1 MPSPASSTLFRVS
14 LLTLLGALA
23 LFFSAC
29 GSTPSSVVDWTI
41 AGTRW
46 NVVELDGEMV
56 ALEKIPTLQ
65 LDPNSTRVVAFGAVN
80 QFNGTYQLKVGHG
93 GGELTFG
100 PMAGTKMA
108 GPPNQMKVEEH
119 FLQVLGSVTGYH
131 IAGPWLALM
140 AGDKTVA
147 RAQALPAAPLPP
159 K

>member
-1 MPSPASSTLFRVS
+1 MPFPASFTLLRAS
-14 LLTLLGALA
+14 ILTLLGALA
-23 LFFSAC
+23 FLFSAC
-29 GSTPSSVVDWTI
+29 SSTPSSVVDWTI
-41 AGTRW
+41 AGTKW

-56 ALEKIPTLQ
+56 PLEKIPTLQ

-80 QFNGTYQLKVGHG
+80 QLSGTYELKAGHG
-93 GGELTFG
+93 GGNLTFG
-100 PMAGTKMA
+100 PMVSTKMA

-119 FLQVLGSVTGYH
+119 FLQMLGSVTGYH